1 MARLVR
7 HAVRRAND
15 GQQFALLQRQGN
27 QSAQECAFYYRFAAG
42 IVLFCANSEPSTCRT
57 ILSFFRLCFFRL
69 LLVAV
74 AVRQEEK
81 SESCATTRTNPAT
94 SQPS

>member
-7 HAVRRAND
+7 HAIRRAND
-15 GQQFALLQRQGN
+15 GQQSALLQRQGN
-27 QSAQECAFYYRFAAG
+27 QFAQECAFYYRFAAG

-69 LLVAV
+69 LPVAV

-81 SESCATTRTNPAT
+81 SEPCAATPTNPAT

>member
-27 QSAQECAFYYRFAAG
+27 QSAQDRAIYYRPAAG
-42 IVLFCANSEPSTCRT
+42 IVLFCANSKPPACRF
-57 ILSFFRLCFFRL
+57 ILPFFRLCFFRL
-69 LLVAV
+69 LPVVVA
-74 AVRQEEK
+74 ARQKEK
-81 SESCATTRTNPAT
+81 SRPCAPTLSTPAT